1 MIMYMFMLLSNSNNE
16 RIGRENTFLL
26 ISEVLAK
33 ELFTEAGGHA
43 NMLNKYN

>member
-1 MIMYMFMLLSNSNNE
+1 MIMYVFMLLSNSNNK
-16 RIGRENTFLL
+16 RIGRVNTLL

-33 ELFTEAGGHA
+33 ELFTEAWGHA